1 MAQRSGFR
9 SILSVPLLHQGRAI
23 GTIGVA
29 RREPGRFADSAVA
42 LLQTFARQ
50 AVIAIENVRLFNET
64 QEALEHQTATSEV
77 LKVIAASVDD
87 AQPVFDKIIDSA
99 AQLFPDA
106 LALMILQVDAQDML
120 HVAGIRFV
128 GDASGPFSPEA
139 ARQREMAIAQAFP
152 SPLAGTATELAIRTG
167 LADIPD
173 MHNATDVPG
182 LQRFAKIIGFNFAAL
197 FAPLMWEG
205 KGIGSIAMLSARL
218 GPFGDKEHALLKT
231 FADQAVIA
239 IQNAKMFRETNEA
252 LERQTATAEILK
264 VIASSPSD
272 VQPVFDAI
280 ARSSNQLLGGLS
292 TMVARIEDDA
302 LHLVAFT
309 STTPEGDAA
318 LQALVPD
325 RAGRPSR
332 WVRPSAAARSSPS
345 STPKRST
352 TACSSSRELAR
363 ARGYR
368 SMLFCPL
375 VREGQSIGMISVTRR
390 EPGPFAPHQVAL
402 LQTFADQAVIAI
414 ENVRL
419 FNETQESL
427 QQQKASAEVLAV
439 ISNSMA
445 DAQPVF
451 EKILD
456 SCKHLFGGDEL
467 DVLLVDEQ
475 GMLNIAAYRGV
486 ARDIVA
492 ATFPAPVARTP
503 AGRALARAARDAL
516 ARPDRR
522 RRRARR
528 AAQDGQADRLPLD
541 GLRADAVERARH
553 RRHRRGALH
562 RPLQAEGAG
571 DAADLCRPGGDR
583 DPERAAVQRDEGGA
597 GAADRQRRGADGDR
611 PVGVRCRAGVRAH
624 PEQRAAHPEHQLRQ
638 HRTDRGR
645 WPGACGREPRRRSFP
660 TIRCTRRSSRGCTP
674 PTRRPYASRC
684 MATARTSASC

>member
-1 MAQRSGFR
+1 M
-9 SILSVPLLHQGRAI
+9 P
-23 GTIGVA
+23 T
-29 RREPGRFADSAVA
+29 SAVA

-50 AVIAIENVRLFNET
+50 AVIAIENVRLFRET

-77 LKVIAASVDD
+77 LNVIAASVDD

-106 LALMILQVDAQDML
+106 LALMILQTDAQDML

-128 GDASGPFSPEA
+128 RDASGPFAPEA

-205 KGIGSIAMLSARL
+205 KGIGSIAMLSSRL
-218 GPFGDKEHALLKT
+218 GPFGERERALIKT

-239 IQNAKMFRETNEA
+239 IQNTKMFRETNEA

-280 ARSSNQLLGGLS
+280 ARSSNQLLGGFS

-302 LHLVAFT
+302 LQLVAFT

-318 LQALVPD
+318 LRRSFPIALQTFPVGAAIRRGEMVPIVD
-325 RAGRPSR
+325 TELVDDALQII
-332 WVRPSAAARSSPS
+332 
-345 STPKRST
+345 
-352 TACSSSRELAR
+352 RELAR

-368 SMLFCPL
+368 SLLFCPL

-390 EPGPFAPHQVAL
+390 EPGPFAPHQVTL

-486 ARDIVA
+486 AHDIVA

-503 AGRALARAARDAL
+503 AGRALRER
-516 ARPDRR
+516 RVMHWPD
-522 RRRARR
+522 
-528 AAQDGQADRLPLD
+528 LI
-541 GLRADAVERARH
+541 
-553 RRHRRGALH
+553 
-562 RPLQAEGAG
+562 
-571 DAADLCRPGGDR
+571 
-583 DPERAAVQRDEGGA
+583 
-597 GAADRQRRGADGDR
+597 DGDDV
-611 PVGVRCRAGVRAH
+611 PGVLRKMAKLIGYRSMVFAPMLWNERGIGAIGVARSTGPFKPKELAMLQTFADQAVIAIQNARLFNETKEALEQQTASADVLTVIGSRC
-624 PEQRAAHPEHQLRQ
+624 PM
-638 HRTDRGR
+638 
-645 WPGACGREPRRRSFP
+645 PRR
-660 TIRCTRRSSRGCTP
+660 CSSG
-674 PTRRPYASRC
+674 S
-684 MATARTSASC
+684 